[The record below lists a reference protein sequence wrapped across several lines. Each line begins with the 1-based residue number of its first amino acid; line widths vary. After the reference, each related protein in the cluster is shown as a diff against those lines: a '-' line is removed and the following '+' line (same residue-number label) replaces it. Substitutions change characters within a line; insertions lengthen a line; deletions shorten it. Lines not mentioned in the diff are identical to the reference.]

1 MIAALLAAYL
11 VAGALVALRCRQ
23 RWGEP
28 PHRRSYAYA
37 VGLWPLFVLDEV
49 LERLGW

>member
-1 MIAALLAAYL
+1 MIWLGLYL
-11 VAGALVALRCRQ
+11 IAGVLVALRCRQ